1 MHEEVLADR
10 VQIAIGSLD
19 EADRVAVDDHVWVSD
34 QIGWFDVK
42 DELPRHARSSDAVE
56 SKAEKNSSAEM
67 AGLPIVR
74 YPPI

>member
-56 SKAEKNSSAEM
+56 SKA
-67 AGLPIVR
+67 
-74 YPPI
+74 